1 MIHGGPFADA
11 APLRLVRQTKIA
23 PRRRG
28 RQAMTDRGTVLW
40 SVVGIIDGANRRC
53 RGNRRAASLVI
64 EHAIIPWSCG
74 RRD

>member
-1 MIHGGPFADA
+1 MIHGGPFADSA
-11 APLRLVRQTKIA
+11 ASCPQTKIA

-40 SVVGIIDGANRRC
+40 SVVGTIDGANRRM
-53 RGNRRAASLVI
+53 GNRRAASLVI
-64 EHAIIPWSCG
+64 EHTIIPWSCG